1 MKVYINGHLYP
12 KEEAKISVFDHGLL
26 YGDGVFEGIRV
37 YQNRIFRL
45 KEHIDRLYESAKTLM
60 LEIPMSK
67 ENLIEACIETVRQNP
82 YEDAYIR
89 LIITRGVGSLGLD
102 PNRCHQPQIIII
114 VDKITLYSDNTYHD
128 GMDIITVATRRN
140 LAEAVNPKI
149 KSLNYLNN
157 ILAKIEA
164 VHLGFQEAIMLNQN
178 GFVAECTGDNIFMI
192 KNQKL
197 ITPSSENGFLEGIT
211 RQCIMDIALKVKLKV
226 SETTLDRHDLYNA
239 DECFLTGTAAGVVPI
254 VKIDGRKI
262 GSGRPGKF
270 TAEITKLYHDLTLS
284 EGVQVSRTAKS
295 VQS

>member
-12 KEEAKISVFDHGLL
+12 KDEAKISVFDHGLL

-37 YQNRIFRL
+37 YQNRIFKL

-67 ENLIEACIETVRQNP
+67 EGLSEACIETVRQNP

-89 LIITRGVGSLGLD
+89 LVITRGVGSLGLD
-102 PNRCHQPQIIII
+102 PNKCHQPQIIII
-114 VDKITLYSDNTYHD
+114 VDKITLYSENTYRD

-164 VHLGFQEAIMLNQN
+164 VQLGFQEAIMLNQN

-192 KNQKL
+192 KNHKL
-197 ITPSSENGFLEGIT
+197 MTPSAENGFLEGIT
-211 RQCIMDIALKVKLKV
+211 RQCMMDLALSLKLKV
-226 SETTLDRHDLYNA
+226 VEATLDRHDLYNA

-262 GSGRPGKF
+262 GNGRPGKL
-270 TAEITKLYHDLTLS
+270 TSEISKLYHDLTLS
-284 EGVQVSRTAKS
+284 EGAQVSRTAKT